1 MQMART
7 CLGNHMSLVSALLGA
22 RGAGTDVFGQSASTL
37 RQKEAAVANHKNL
50 PDAVNNAWM
59 LPGTETW
66 WSSVSE
72 YQSEMFD
79 FMSHRFSKDSVA
91 LHGLGECRNWDEVS
105 DLYSSWAQD
114 MSKDYS
120 TEATKVID
128 IYTKRASDAA
138 QERRLRH

>member
-1 MQMART
+1 M
-7 CLGNHMSLVSALLGA
+7 
-22 RGAGTDVFGQSASTL
+22 
-37 RQKEAAVANHKNL
+37 ANHKHL
-50 PDAVNNAWM
+50 PEPMNNAWM

-105 DLYSSWAQD
+105 DLYSSWAQPRITHEGHRYLHEV
-114 MSKDYS
+114 SLRRGTGETAPS
-120 TEATKVID
+120 L
-128 IYTKRASDAA
+128 KRTGLCARTISCCSPPKTS
-138 QERRLRH
+138 

>member
-1 MQMART
+1 MA
-7 CLGNHMSLVSALLGA
+7 H
-22 RGAGTDVFGQSASTL
+22 
-37 RQKEAAVANHKNL
+37 HKNL
-50 PDAVNNAWM
+50 VNDVNNAWM

-120 TEATKVID
+120 TQATKVIA

-138 QERRLRH
+138 QERRPRH

>member
-1 MQMART
+1 MARS
-7 CLGNHMSLVSALLGA
+7 CLEVTSALFQPCSA
-22 RGAGTDVFGQSASTL
+22 RGVPGLTYQAIRLDL
-37 RQKEAAVANHKNL
+37 RQKEAAMANHKNL

-59 LPGTETW
+59 LPGTQIW

-79 FMSHRFSKDSVA
+79 FMSHRLSKDSVA
-91 LHGLGECRNWDEVS
+91 LHGLGECRNWNEVS

-138 QERRLRH
+138 RERRPRH